1 MKLLWAPGGC
11 FVLGDLITPLL
22 AGKTTLGG
30 SSSTKLPIRRSS
42 GRKRGGQKDSLCE
55 QTRQQGLKEVLEAT
69 TRGKTALK
77 AAKIFLVQGDSN
89 TSVLGELRER
99 RAGKSRKNLHKAKTV
114 EVKFMHRVGRK

>member
-1 MKLLWAPGGC
+1 MKLLWVPGGC

-30 SSSTKLPIRRSS
+30 SSSTKLPIRRSA

-99 RAGKSRKNLHKAKTV
+99 RAGNKSFFLLFPATHYSLQTLT
-114 EVKFMHRVGRK
+114 F